1 MAELLFNFRDLT
13 SISDP
18 KTSIINLSSLVIPD
32 SVVRKFNPQ
41 RYNFYIKF
49 INGLTNPSNLY
60 KFLYTTKDSKTYHT
74 EIQAKLATIAKGLKS
89 LSSDDRKNVIA
100 NLKKVLDINSS
111 DKYTNLFNSIETFEK
126 KGGAGAIEYGLKK
139 PIMPMNT
146 LLTHVHKEIPLLGE
160 PPINTIDELIL
171 PKDKLNLPENKIEIK
186 PFEVSKVKAIYD
198 YYNKIPQLSPER
210 ININMVDR
218 GVFILTTLIIRI
230 ISLSLIFWG
239 LNSNLINNFKKAFIY
254 YCCIYILFFIFIIGL
269 VNVVYYYPIIELF
282 SNVSISS
289 MPNILYYFYI
299 HITGPNRL
307 ILHIILILL
316 LLFIPYIL
324 DMDKKNIQDPDMN
337 ISFDNNL
344 KTDIYNSIANFSL
357 VIWVLTSII
366 AIKF

>member
-13 SISDP
+13 SVSDP
-18 KTSIINLSSLVIPD
+18 KTAILNLSSLVIPD
-32 SVVRKFNPQ
+32 SIVRKFNPQ

-60 KFLYTTKDSKTYHT
+60 KFLYTTKDSKNYHND
-74 EIQAKLATIAKGLKS
+74 IQAKLAKIAKALKT
-89 LSSDDRKNVIA
+89 LSTEDRKNVIL
-100 NLKKVLDINSS
+100 NLRKVLDNNSN
-111 DKYTNLFNSIETFEK
+111 KYTNLLTSLETFEK
-126 KGGAGAIEYGLKK
+126 KGGASEYYINK

-146 LLTHVHKEIPLLGE
+146 LLTHINKDIPLLGE
-160 PPINTIDELIL
+160 TPINTIDELII
-171 PKDKLNLPENKIEIK
+171 PEGGGDTAAKQKDIK
-186 PFEVSKVKAIYD
+186 PFEISKVKAIYD

-239 LNSNLINNFKKAFIY
+239 LNSNLINNFKQAFIY
-254 YCCIYILFFIFIIGL
+254 YCCIYILFFIFIVGL

-307 ILHIILILL
+307 ILHVILILL
-316 LLFIPYIL
+316 LLLIPYIL
-324 DMDKKNIQDPDMN
+324 DMDKKNIEDSEMN

>member
-1 MAELLFNFRDLT
+1 MAEILFNFRDLT
-13 SISDP
+13 SVSDP
-18 KTSIINLSSLVIPD
+18 KTPIINLSSLVIPD

-49 INGLTNPSNLY
+49 INGLTNPANLY
-60 KFLYTTKDSKTYHT
+60 KFLYTTKDSKTYYT
-74 EIQAKLATIAKGLKS
+74 DIQTKIAAIAKGLKT
-89 LSSDDRKNVIA
+89 LSPEDRKKVIS
-100 NLKKVLDINSS
+100 NLKTVLDTTSS
-111 DKYTNLFNSIETFEK
+111 DKYTNLFNTIENFEK
-126 KGGAGAIEYGLKK
+126 KGGAVLDYGIKK

-146 LLTHVHKEIPLLGE
+146 LLTHVHKEIPALGE
-160 PPINTIDELIL
+160 PPINTIEELIL
-171 PKDKLNLPENKIEIK
+171 PKDQLNSPENKREIK
-186 PFEVSKVKAIYD
+186 NFEVSQVKGIYD

-210 ININMVDR
+210 ININMIDR
-218 GVFILTTLIIRI
+218 GVFIITTLIIRI

-239 LNSNLINNFKKAFIY
+239 LNSNLINNFKTAFIY

-307 ILHIILILL
+307 ILHAILILL
-316 LLFIPYIL
+316 LLFIPFIL
-324 DMDKKNIQDPDMN
+324 DMDKKKIEDPEMN
-337 ISFDNNL
+337 ISYDNNL

-357 VIWVLTSII
+357 IIWVLTSII

>member
-13 SISDP
+13 SISGSKAP
-18 KTSIINLSSLVIPD
+18 ILNLSSLVIPD
-32 SVVRKFNPQ
+32 SIVRKFNPK

-60 KFLYTTKDSKTYHT
+60 KFLYTTRDSKVYYND
-74 EIQAKLATIAKGLKS
+74 IQNKLAVIAKALKT
-89 LSSDDRKNVIA
+89 LSHDDRKKVIL
-100 NLKKVLDINSS
+100 NLKKALDTSN
-111 DKYTNLFNSIETFEK
+111 DKYTNLFNTIDTFEK
-126 KGGAGAIEYGLKK
+126 KGGAEKEYGIKK
-139 PIMPMNT
+139 PIMPMDT
-146 LLTHVHKEIPLLGE
+146 LLKHVNKEFPLLGE

-171 PKDKLNLPENKIEIK
+171 PEDKLNTLENKIEIK
-186 PFEVSKVKAIYD
+186 PFDVSKVKGLYD

-218 GVFILTTLIIRI
+218 GVFIVTTLIIRI

-239 LNSNLINNFKKAFIY
+239 LNSNLINNFKTAFIY
-254 YCCIYILFFIFIIGL
+254 YCCIYILFFTFIIGL
-269 VNVVYYYPIIELF
+269 VNVVYYYPIIDLF

-307 ILHIILILL
+307 ILHLILILL

-324 DMDKKNIQDPDMN
+324 DMDKKKIKDPDMN
-337 ISFDNNL
+337 ISFDNNI

-357 VIWVLTSII
+357 IIWILTSIV

>member
-13 SISDP
+13 SVSDP
-18 KTSIINLSSLVIPD
+18 KTATINLSSLVIPD
-32 SVVRKFNPQ
+32 SVVRKFNPR

-60 KFLYTTKDSKTYHT
+60 KFLYTTRESKTYHAD
-74 EIQAKLATIAKGLKS
+74 IQVKLAKIAKALKT
-89 LSSDDRKNVIA
+89 LSSEDRKNVINNLKQVLDTSNDKYA
-100 NLKKVLDINSS
+100 NLL
-111 DKYTNLFNSIETFEK
+111 NSIETYEK
-126 KGGAGAIEYGLKK
+126 RGGAPLEYGINK

-146 LLTHVHKEIPLLGE
+146 LLTHLNKEIPLLGE
-160 PPINTIDELIL
+160 TPINTIDELIV
-171 PKDKLNLPENKIEIK
+171 PENELSKTNKDIK
-186 PFEVSKVKAIYD
+186 PVDISKVKAIYD

-210 ININMVDR
+210 ININMIDR
-218 GVFILTTLIIRI
+218 GVFIITTLIIRI
-230 ISLSLIFWG
+230 IALSLIFWG

-282 SNVSISS
+282 SNFSISS

-324 DMDKKNIQDPDMN
+324 DMDKKRIEDPEMN

-357 VIWVLTSII
+357 VIWVLTSLI